1 MNIKILGSSV
11 RIVAA
16 EMPEGR
22 NGERVCI
29 CYLPS
34 VDVIAINDQA
44 PHLDKLV
51 DVIHLYMNL
60 QNWGRRELA
69 DYTVNETLK
78 NVWKTINK
86 VMRIRRRLHGQRRL

>member
-1 MNIKILGSSV
+1 M
-11 RIVAA
+11 
-16 EMPEGR
+16 
-22 NGERVCI
+22 
-29 CYLPS
+29 
-34 VDVIAINDQA
+34 DVIAINDQA

-78 NVWKTINK
+78 NAWKTINK
-86 VMRIRRRLHGQRRL
+86 VMRIRRRLHGQRRLYERLCIDQTRIRGKWIFGCFFPN